1 MFGDMLVSDFG
12 TAFWSIS
19 VSLNV
24 ISTLLIAGQLL
35 WHQRSLRQAGL
46 QHSDQYTGIV
56 AVLAESAALY
66 SICGLIYIP
75 LFARNLTLQYPFSAL
90 FNSAAVQSC
99 FDCHQRVADHAFG
112 LLVYCSKS
120 HRVANGARGRRK
132 GYPYRHE
139 HDNEH
144 C

>member
-1 MFGDMLVSDFG
+1 MFGVKLISDLG

-24 ISTLLIAGQLL
+24 ISTLLIAGRLL
-35 WHQRSLRQAGL
+35 WHQRSLRQIGL
-46 QHSDQYTGIV
+46 QHSNQYTDIV

-75 LFARNLTLQYPFSAL
+75 LFALNLSLQYPFSAL

-99 FDCHQRVADHAFG
+99 
-112 LLVYCSKS
+112 L
-120 HRVANGARGRRK
+120 
-132 GYPYRHE
+132 
-139 HDNEH
+139 H
-144 C
+144 CR